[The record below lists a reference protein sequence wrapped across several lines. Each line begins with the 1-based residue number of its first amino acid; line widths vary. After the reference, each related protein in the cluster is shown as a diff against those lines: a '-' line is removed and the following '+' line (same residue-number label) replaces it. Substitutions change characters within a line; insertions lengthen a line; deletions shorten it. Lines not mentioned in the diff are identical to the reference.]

1 MFDLFSDIFTHREN
15 GLKRL
20 DPRMKLF
27 VVIST
32 LITLILSKGS
42 TYPLL
47 ILGVSLLGLL
57 LVRIP
62 IRFIALRLLM
72 PAGIIFVLVALKLL
86 LTRGEPLFHPALW
99 GITLTITR
107 EGLTSGISMGAR
119 VAAAVT
125 LLILFGSVTPAHSIF
140 HALRW
145 MRAPRE
151 WVELAL
157 LMYRYI
163 FVLVETTSN
172 MATAQRLRLSY
183 HGARNSFRSAGVLC
197 GAVLLQSIDQ
207 AVKAG
212 EAMALRGHAGSV
224 PLAPLKTFSRG
235 QATVSAV
242 ACSSIIVV
250 YGVCEWFLR

>member
-1 MFDLFSDIFTHREN
+1 MLDLFSDIFIHREN

-27 VVIST
+27 VVICA
-32 LITLILSKGS
+32 LITLILSRGFV
-42 TYPLL
+42 YPLV
-47 ILGVSLLGLL
+47 ILGAALLALL

-62 IRFIALRLLM
+62 IRFIAVRLFM
-72 PAGIIFVLVALKLL
+72 PAGIVLVLVALKLF
-86 LTRGEPLFHPALW
+86 LTQGEPLFRPALW
-99 GITLTITR
+99 GVTLTITR
-107 EGLTSGISMGAR
+107 EGLASGISMGAR

-140 HALRW
+140 HAMRW
-145 MRAPRE
+145 MHAPRE

-163 FVLVETTSN
+163 FVLVETTAN

-183 HGARNSFRSAGVLC
+183 NGTRNSLRSAGVLC
-197 GAVLLQSIDQ
+197 GAVVLKSVDQ

-212 EAMALRGHAGSV
+212 EAMALRGHTGSA
-224 PLAPLKTFSRG
+224 PLAPLKAFPRG
-235 QATVSAV
+235 QGIASAT
-242 ACSSIIVV
+242 ACLSVIVV

>member
-1 MFDLFSDIFTHREN
+1 
-15 GLKRL
+15 
-20 DPRMKLF
+20 
-27 VVIST
+27 
-32 LITLILSKGS
+32 LSKGFA
-42 TYPLL
+42 YPVL

-62 IRFIALRLLM
+62 VRFIAVRLFM
-72 PAGIIFVLVALKLL
+72 PAGIVFVLVALKLL
-86 LTRGEPLFHPALW
+86 LTKGEPLFHPALW
-99 GITLTITR
+99 GMTLTITR
-107 EGLTSGISMGAR
+107 EGITSGISIGAR

-140 HALRW
+140 HAMRW

-163 FVLVETTSN
+163 FVLVETTAN

-197 GAVLLQSIDQ
+197 GAVMLKSIDQ

-212 EAMALRGHAGSV
+212 EAMALRGHAGAV
-224 PLAPLKTFSRG
+224 PLAPLKAFSCG
-235 QATVSAV
+235 QVTVSAA
-242 ACSSIIVV
+242 ACLSVIFV